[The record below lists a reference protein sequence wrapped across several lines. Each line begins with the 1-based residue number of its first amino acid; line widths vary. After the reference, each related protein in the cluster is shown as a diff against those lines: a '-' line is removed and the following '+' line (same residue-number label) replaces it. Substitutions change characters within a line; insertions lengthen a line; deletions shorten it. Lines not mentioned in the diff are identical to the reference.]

1 MILLRQEV
9 ISIITIILFC
19 FVILDYFLIRFIKSK
34 EQKDNS
40 EPIKAFI
47 EHHSSDC
54 FEVFLSNSTDD
65 TLTLNNISLK
75 IKDKELQIDK
85 SLNNYYYTNKMKDL
99 PAHHTIILTFDT
111 SKLLE
116 LTNTLKNR
124 EKIYLNIESDDK
136 TLTID
141 TQTVLKELKP
151 KKESNYYV

>member
-1 MILLRQEV
+1 MRQEI
-9 ISIITIILFC
+9 ISIVTIILFC

-34 EQKDNS
+34 EKKDNDA
-40 EPIKAFI
+40 PIKAFI

-111 SKLLE
+111 SKLLK

-141 TQTVLKELKP
+141 TQTILKELKP
-151 KKESNYYV
+151 KKERK